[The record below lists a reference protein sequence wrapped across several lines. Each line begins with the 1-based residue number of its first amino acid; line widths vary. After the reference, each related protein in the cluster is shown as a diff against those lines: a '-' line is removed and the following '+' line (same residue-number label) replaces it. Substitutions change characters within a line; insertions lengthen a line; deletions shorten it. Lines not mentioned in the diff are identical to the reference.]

1 MENNFDQRL
10 YIKYLGEELISEFS
24 RASMMT
30 QPVAIGSGREQSAKQ
45 KLKLI
50 LPAGVGIGSGFI
62 IDSYGNTSKQCDII
76 LYEENF
82 ALRFNPNNDINNIY
96 YNCESVIAVGEVK
109 SDVTKKELLD
119 SIQKLRIVKSM
130 QRRDDGRSFRKY
142 FSSQAVDELLGP
154 GTRDYK
160 VKTSPLKQIYTF
172 LLCKDL
178 NLKTSDI
185 FKLLNENCKED
196 WEYPNRIISTSGAY
210 IGYLKAPYH
219 LRPSKID
226 STEMFNLV
234 DNVDTF
240 NYFVNDLISF
250 IIHATTVSLNYPAYL
265 NCKMD
270 LAMLKER
277 FPFGSS
283 L

>member
-1 MENNFDQRL
+1 MENNFNQRL
-10 YIKYLGEELISEFS
+10 YIKYLGEELVSEFS
-24 RASMMT
+24 RAGMMT
-30 QPVAIGSGREQSAKQ
+30 QPGAIGSGREQSARQ

-178 NLKTSDI
+178 NLKTTDI
-185 FKLLNENCKED
+185 FKLLNEECKED

-210 IGYLKAPYH
+210 IGYLKDSKY
-219 LRPSKID
+219 LQPSKID

-234 DNVDTF
+234 DNEYTF

-250 IIHATTVSLNYPAYL
+250 IIKATTVSLNYPAYL
-265 NCKMD
+265 NCNMN

>member
-1 MENNFDQRL
+1 MENNFNQRL
-10 YIKYLGEELISEFS
+10 YIKYLGEELVSEFS
-24 RASMMT
+24 RAGMMT
-30 QPVAIGSGREQSAKQ
+30 QPGAIGSGREQSAKQ

-178 NLKTSDI
+178 NLKTTDI
-185 FKLLNENCKED
+185 FKLLNEECKGD

-210 IGYLKAPYH
+210 IGYLKAPNH
-219 LRPSKID
+219 LQPCKID

-234 DNVDTF
+234 DNEDTF

-250 IIHATTVSLNYPAYL
+250 IINATTVSLNYPAYL
-265 NCKMD
+265 NCNMN

>member
-1 MENNFDQRL
+1 MENNFNQRL
-10 YIKYLGEELISEFS
+10 YIKYLGEELVSEFS
-24 RASMMT
+24 RAGMMT
-30 QPVAIGSGREQSAKQ
+30 QSGAIGSGREQSARQ

-62 IDSYGNTSKQCDII
+62 IDSYGNTSNQCDII

-109 SDVTKKELLD
+109 SDVSKKELLD

-178 NLKTSDI
+178 NLKTTDI
-185 FKLLNENCKED
+185 FKLLNEECKED

-210 IGYLKAPYH
+210 IGYLKDSKY
-219 LRPSKID
+219 LQPSKID

-234 DNVDTF
+234 DNEYTF

-250 IIHATTVSLNYPAYL
+250 IIKATTVSLNYPAYL
-265 NCKMD
+265 NCNMN

>member
-1 MENNFDQRL
+1 MENNFNQRL
-10 YIKYLGEELISEFS
+10 YIKYLGEELVSEFS
-24 RASMMT
+24 RAGMMT
-30 QPVAIGSGREQSAKQ
+30 QSGAIGSGREQSARQ

-178 NLKTSDI
+178 NLKTTDI
-185 FKLLNENCKED
+185 FKLLNEECKED

-210 IGYLKAPYH
+210 IGYLKDSKY
-219 LRPSKID
+219 LQPSKID

-234 DNVDTF
+234 DNDYTF

-250 IIHATTVSLNYPAYL
+250 IIKATTVSLNYPAYL
-265 NCKMD
+265 NCNMN

>member
-1 MENNFDQRL
+1 MENNFNQRL

-30 QPVAIGSGREQSAKQ
+30 QPGAIGSGREQSAKQ

>member
-172 LLCKDL
+172 VLCKDL

-185 FKLLNENCKED
+185 FKLLNENCEGD
-196 WEYPNRIISTSGAY
+196 WEYPNRIISISGAY
-210 IGYLKAPYH
+210 IGYLKAPNH
-219 LRPSKID
+219 LQPSKID

-250 IIHATTVSLNYPAYL
+250 IINATTVSLNYPAYL
-265 NCKMD
+265 KCNMKLD
-270 LAMLKER
+270 MLKER
-277 FPFGSS
+277 FPFGPS

>member
-1 MENNFDQRL
+1 MENNFNQRL
-10 YIKYLGEELISEFS
+10 YIKYLGEELVSEFS
-24 RASMMT
+24 RAGMMT
-30 QPVAIGSGREQSAKQ
+30 QSGAIGSGREQSARQ

-178 NLKTSDI
+178 NLKTTDI
-185 FKLLNENCKED
+185 FKLLNEECKED

-210 IGYLKAPYH
+210 IGYLKDSKY
-219 LRPSKID
+219 LQPSKID

-234 DNVDTF
+234 DNEYTF

-250 IIHATTVSLNYPAYL
+250 IIKATTVSLNYPAYL
-265 NCKMD
+265 NCNMN

>member
-1 MENNFDQRL
+1 MDNNFDQRL

>member
-1 MENNFDQRL
+1 MEKNFNQRL
-10 YIKYLGEELISEFS
+10 YIKCLGEELVSEFS
-24 RASMMT
+24 RAGMMT
-30 QPVAIGSGREQSAKQ
+30 QPGAIGSGREQSAKQ

-178 NLKTSDI
+178 NLKTTDI
-185 FKLLNENCKED
+185 FKLLNEECKGVS
-196 WEYPNRIISTSGAY
+196 YPEKR
-210 IGYLKAPYH
+210 
-219 LRPSKID
+219 
-226 STEMFNLV
+226 
-234 DNVDTF
+234 
-240 NYFVNDLISF
+240 
-250 IIHATTVSLNYPAYL
+250 
-265 NCKMD
+265 
-270 LAMLKER
+270 
-277 FPFGSS
+277 
-283 L
+283 

>member
-1 MENNFDQRL
+1 MENNFNQRL
-10 YIKYLGEELISEFS
+10 YIKCLGEELISEFS

-30 QPVAIGSGREQSAKQ
+30 QPGAIGSGREQSAKQ

-219 LRPSKID
+219 LQPSKID